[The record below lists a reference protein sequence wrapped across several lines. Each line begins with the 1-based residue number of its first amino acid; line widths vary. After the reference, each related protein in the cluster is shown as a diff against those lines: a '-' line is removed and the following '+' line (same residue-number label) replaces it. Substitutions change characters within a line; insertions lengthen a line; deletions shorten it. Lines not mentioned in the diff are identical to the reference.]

1 MKLSKQLL
9 SAGMVFIMLC
19 GCATFNGLN
28 SLSNVDKA
36 KVVAEQLTSWYEKTG
51 ADVIATYK
59 TAGPAEKEFLKSNVM
74 PSLLKFGD
82 ILNTYDDAINVWQET
97 NKKPTN
103 IDEIVKSLKD
113 LKDDIIESLSRT
125 KEK

>member
-1 MKLSKQLL
+1 MKLSKQIL
-9 SAGMVFIMLC
+9 SAGIVFIMLC

-28 SLSNVDKA
+28 SLSSVDKA

-51 ADVIATYK
+51 ADVITTYK
-59 TAGPAEKEFLKSNVM
+59 TAGPTEKEFLKNNLM

-82 ILNTYDDAINVWQET
+82 ILNTYDDAVKIWQET
-97 NKKPTN
+97 KNKPAN